1 MSTNLSVRSDEMHT
15 FIEPVPDNYLKTLC
29 DDLKSYSAID
39 PEYFDRFD
47 VKRGLRNRDG
57 SGVMA
62 GLTKVCSVEGYHIED
77 GERKP
82 VEGHLTYRGVDVNDI
97 VNACIKEN
105 RFGFEETVWLLLFG
119 HLPTRTQLEKFSGVI
134 SASRELPEDFIE
146 DMIMKAPSPNIMNK
160 LERSVLS
167 LYSYDLNPDDISIE
181 NVLRQSIQIIS
192 QLPMIM
198 TYAYQVK
205 RRYYLKKSM
214 YLHPIKP
221 GLSTAE
227 TILYNTRSDRK
238 YTDEEAKLLDLCL
251 ILHAEHGGGNN
262 SAFATR
268 VLSSSG
274 TDTYAAISAGVGALK
289 GPRHGGANIKVSEML
304 NYLKEDVNDITDEG
318 QVADFLKKVI
328 NRQAGDRSG
337 LVYGMGHAVYT
348 LSDPRQ
354 IILKR
359 EAGKIAEEKGFGAEF
374 KALELIEKLTPEIFA
389 SEKHNTKKMC
399 ANVDMYSG
407 LIYEMLR
414 IPQDLYTPLFAIARV
429 AGWSAHRIEELI
441 SGNRVIRPAY
451 KNLAVPKDYV
461 DIDERVSDFKRDS
474 QYVPLDER

>member
-1 MSTNLSVRSDEMHT
+1 MLTY
-15 FIEPVPDNYLKTLC
+15 IEPIANDELSQLC
-29 DDLKSYSAID
+29 DELKRYSAV
-39 PEYFDRFD
+39 PAEYFDRFD

-82 VEGHLTYRGVDVNDI
+82 VEGLLKYRGIDINDLVD
-97 VNACIKEN
+97 ACVKEN
-105 RFGFEETVWLLLFG
+105 RFGYEEVVWLLLFG
-119 HLPTRTQLEKFSGVI
+119 NLPTRVQLEKFSKLL
-134 SASRELPEDFIE
+134 SESRELPEDFIE

-167 LYSYDLNPDDISIE
+167 LYSYDKNPDDISIE
-181 NVLRQSIQIIS
+181 NVLRQSIQIIA

-214 YLHPIKP
+214 YLHSVKP

-227 TILYNTRSDRK
+227 TILYHTRSNRE

-274 TDTYAAISAGVGALK
+274 TDTYSAISAGIGSLK
-289 GPRHGGANIKVSEML
+289 GPRHGGANHKVVEML
-304 NYLKEDVNDITDEG
+304 NYLKEDASDITNEG
-318 QVADFLKKVI
+318 QVADFLKKII
-328 NRQAGDRSG
+328 NREAGDRSG

-359 EAGKIAEEKGFGAEF
+359 EAEKIIKKKGYEAEF
-374 KALELIEKLTPEIFA
+374 RALELIEHLTPEIFA
-389 SEKHNTKKMC
+389 SEKNNNKKIC

-407 LIYEMLR
+407 LIYEMLGV
-414 IPQDLYTPLFAIARV
+414 PTDLYTPLFAVARV
-429 AGWSAHRIEELI
+429 AGWSAHRIEELLT
-441 SGNRVIRPAY
+441 GNRVIRPAY
-451 KNLAVPKDYV
+451 KNLAVPKEYAP
-461 DIDERVSDFKRDS
+461 IDERISDFKVES
-474 QYVPLDER
+474 TYIPLDER

>member
-1 MSTNLSVRSDEMHT
+1 MPTY
-15 FIEPVPDNYLKTLC
+15 IEPINSGDLTELCHELK
-29 DDLKSYSAID
+29 KYSAID
-39 PEYFDRFD
+39 PEYFDRFE

-82 VEGHLTYRGVDVNDI
+82 VEGHLTYRGIDVNDL
-97 VNACIKEN
+97 VNGCVAEN
-105 RFGFEETVWLLLFG
+105 RFGYEEVVWLLLFG
-119 HLPTRTQLEKFSGVI
+119 SLPTKEQLSKFNDFLSE
-134 SASRELPEDFIE
+134 SRELPEDFIE
-146 DMIMKAPSPNIMNK
+146 DMIMKAPSPDIMNK

-167 LYSYDLNPDDISIE
+167 LYSYDTNPDDISIE
-181 NVLRQSIQIIS
+181 NVLRQSIQLIA

-214 YLHPIKP
+214 YLHPIKEE
-221 GLSTAE
+221 LSTAE
-227 TILYNTRSDRK
+227 TILYNTRSDRQF
-238 YTDEEAKLLDLCL
+238 TDEEAKLLDLCL

-274 TDTYAAISAGVGALK
+274 TDTYAAISAGIGALK
-289 GPRHGGANIKVSEML
+289 GPRHGGANIKVAEMIR
-304 NYLKEDVNDITDEG
+304 YMKESISDITDEG
-318 QVADFLKKVI
+318 QVADFLRKVI
-328 NRQAGDRSG
+328 NKEAGDRSG

-354 IILKR
+354 KILKR
-359 EAGKIAEEKGFGAEF
+359 EAAKIADEKGFSADF

-389 SEKHNTKKMC
+389 SEKHNNKKIC
-399 ANVDMYSG
+399 ANVDLYSG

-414 IPQDLYTPLFAIARV
+414 IPRDLYTPLFAVARV

-441 SGNRVIRPAY
+441 TGNRVIRPAY

-461 DIDERVSDFKRDS
+461 PIDERISNFRRES
-474 QYVPLDER
+474 TYIPLEER

>member
-1 MSTNLSVRSDEMHT
+1 MPTY
-15 FIEPVPDNYLKTLC
+15 IENVSADKFSGLC
-29 DDLKSYSAID
+29 DELKSYSSVS
-39 PEYFDRFD
+39 PEYFDRYE

-62 GLTKVCSVEGYHIED
+62 GLTKVCAVEGYYIDD

-82 VEGHLTYRGVDVNDI
+82 VEGHLRYRGIDINDLVDG
-97 VNACIKEN
+97 CIKEN
-105 RFGFEETVWLLLFG
+105 RFGYEEVVWLLLFG
-119 HLPTRTQLEKFSGVI
+119 HLPTKSQLADFNTLLSE
-134 SASRELPEDFIE
+134 SRELPEDFIE

-167 LYSYDLNPDDISIE
+167 LYSYDQNPDDIGIE
-181 NVLRQSIQIIS
+181 NVLRQSIQIIA
-192 QLPMIM
+192 QLPTIM

-227 TILYNTRSDRK
+227 TILYNTRSNRSF
-238 YTDEEAKLLDLCL
+238 TDEEAKLLDLCL
-251 ILHAEHGGGNN
+251 MIHAEHGGGNN

-268 VLSSSG
+268 VLTSSG
-274 TDTYAAISAGVGALK
+274 TDTYAAISAGIGSLK
-289 GPRHGGANIKVSEML
+289 GPRHGGANLKVAEMM
-304 NYLKEDVNDITDEG
+304 NYLKADVKDITDEG
-318 QVADFLKKVI
+318 QVADFLKKII
-328 NRQAGDRSG
+328 NREAGDKSG

-354 IILKR
+354 VILKR
-359 EAGKIAEEKGFGAEF
+359 EAFKLAEEKGFGDEF
-374 KALELIEKLTPEIFA
+374 KALDLIEKLTPEIFA
-389 SEKHNTKKMC
+389 SEKHNNKKIC

-407 LIYEMLR
+407 LIYQMLG
-414 IPQDLYTPLFAIARV
+414 IPEDLYTPLFAVARV

-451 KNLAVPKDYV
+451 KNMATPKEYV
-461 DIDERVSDFKRDS
+461 SIDERISDFKRS
-474 QYVPLDER
+474 SEYVPIEER

>member
-1 MSTNLSVRSDEMHT
+1 MHSYIKPVKPGELTELCNELVEYSSV
-15 FIEPVPDNYLKTLC
+15 K
-29 DDLKSYSAID
+29 
-39 PEYFDRFD
+39 PEYFDRFE

-62 GLTKVCSVEGYHIED
+62 GLTKVCSVDGYYIED

-82 VEGHLTYRGVDVNDI
+82 VEGRLKYRGIDINDI
-97 VNACIKEN
+97 VDGCVKDN
-105 RFGFEETVWLLLFG
+105 RFGYEETAWLLLFG
-119 HLPTRTQLEKFSGVI
+119 HLPTETQLKRFNEILGEC
-134 SASRELPEDFIE
+134 RELPEDFIE

-167 LYSYDLNPDDISIE
+167 LYSYDDNPDDISIE
-181 NVLRQSIQIIS
+181 NVLRQSIQLIA
-192 QLPMIM
+192 QLPTIM

-214 YLHPIKP
+214 YLHPVKP
-221 GLSTAE
+221 ELSTAQ
-227 TILYNTRSDRK
+227 TILYNTRSNRQF
-238 YTDEEAKLLDLCL
+238 TDEEAKLLDICL

-274 TDTYAAISAGVGALK
+274 TDTYAAISSGIGALK
-289 GPRHGGANIKVSEML
+289 GPRHGGANLKVAEMMRF
-304 NYLKEDVNDITDEG
+304 LKEEVKDITSEA
-318 QVADFLKKVI
+318 QVTEFLRKVI
-328 NRQAGDRSG
+328 NKQAGDRSG

-359 EAGKIAEEKGFGAEF
+359 EAEKLAIEKGFGDEF

-389 SEKHNTKKMC
+389 SEKNNTKKIC
-399 ANVDMYSG
+399 ANVDLYSG
-407 LIYEMLR
+407 LIYQMLG
-414 IPQDLYTPLFAIARV
+414 IPEDLYTPLFAIARI

-451 KNLAVPKDYV
+451 KNIAAPKEYAS
-461 DIDERVSDFKRDS
+461 IDERVSDFKNS
-474 QYVPLDER
+474 AVYVPIEER

>member
-1 MSTNLSVRSDEMHT
+1 MPTY
-15 FIEPVPDNYLKTLC
+15 IEPVSSERFSELCKELKN
-29 DDLKSYSAID
+29 YSAV
-39 PEYFDRFD
+39 PAEYFDRFE

-62 GLTKVCSVEGYHIED
+62 GLTKVCAVEGYYIDD

-82 VEGHLTYRGVDVNDI
+82 VEGHLTYRGIDINDLVDG
-97 VNACIKEN
+97 CIKEN
-105 RFGFEETVWLLLFG
+105 RFGYEEVVWLLLFG
-119 HLPTRTQLEKFSGVI
+119 HLPTKNQLDEFNKTLSE
-134 SASRELPEDFIE
+134 SRELPEDFIE

-167 LYSYDLNPDDISIE
+167 LYSYDSNPDDISIE
-181 NVLRQSIQIIS
+181 NVLRQSIQLVA
-192 QLPMIM
+192 QLPTIM

-238 YTDEEAKLLDLCL
+238 FTDEEAKLLDLCL
-251 ILHAEHGGGNN
+251 MIHAEHGGGNN

-268 VLSSSG
+268 VLTSSG
-274 TDTYAAISAGVGALK
+274 TDTYAAISAGIGALK
-289 GPRHGGANIKVSEML
+289 GPRHGGANHKVTEMM
-304 NYLKEDVNDITDEG
+304 NFMKEDVKDITNEG

-328 NRQAGDRSG
+328 NKEAGDRTG

-359 EAGKIAEEKGFGAEF
+359 EAIKLAEKTGFGDEF
-374 KALELIEKLTPEIFA
+374 KALDLIEKLTPEIFA
-389 SEKHNTKKMC
+389 SEKNNNKKIC
-399 ANVDMYSG
+399 ANVDLYSG
-407 LIYEMLR
+407 LIYQMLR
-414 IPQDLYTPLFAIARV
+414 IPEDLYTPLFAIARV

-451 KNLAVPKDYV
+451 KNMAVPKEYV
-461 DIDERVSDFKRDS
+461 SIDERVDDFKKS
-474 QYVPLDER
+474 SVYVPLDER

>member
-1 MSTNLSVRSDEMHT
+1 MPTY
-15 FIEPVPDNYLKTLC
+15 IEPVSSERFTELCKELKN
-29 DDLKSYSAID
+29 YSAV
-39 PEYFDRFD
+39 PAEYFDRFE

-62 GLTKVCSVEGYHIED
+62 GLTKVCAVEGYYIDD

-82 VEGHLTYRGVDVNDI
+82 VEGHLTYRGIDINDLVDG
-97 VNACIKEN
+97 CIKEN
-105 RFGFEETVWLLLFG
+105 RFGYEEVAWLLLFG
-119 HLPTRTQLEKFSGVI
+119 HLPTRNQLNEFNKILSD
-134 SASRELPEDFIE
+134 SRELPEDFIE

-167 LYSYDLNPDDISIE
+167 LYSYDSNPDDISIE
-181 NVLRQSIQIIS
+181 NVLRQSIQLVA
-192 QLPMIM
+192 QLPTIM

-238 YTDEEAKLLDLCL
+238 FTDEEAKLLDLCL
-251 ILHAEHGGGNN
+251 MIHAEHGGGNN

-268 VLSSSG
+268 VLTSSG
-274 TDTYAAISAGVGALK
+274 TDTYAAISAGIGALK
-289 GPRHGGANIKVSEML
+289 GPRHGGANHKVTEMM
-304 NYLKEDVNDITDEG
+304 NFMKEDVKYITNEG

-328 NRQAGDRSG
+328 NKEAGDRTG

-359 EAGKIAEEKGFGAEF
+359 EAIKLAEKTGFGDEF
-374 KALELIEKLTPEIFA
+374 KALDLIEKLTPEIFA
-389 SEKHNTKKMC
+389 SEKNNNKKIC
-399 ANVDMYSG
+399 ANVDLYSG
-407 LIYEMLR
+407 LIYQMLG
-414 IPQDLYTPLFAIARV
+414 IPEDLYTPLFAIARV

-451 KNLAVPKDYV
+451 KNMAVPKDYV
-461 DIDERVSDFKRDS
+461 SIDERVDDFKKS
-474 QYVPLDER
+474 SVYVPLDER

>member
-1 MSTNLSVRSDEMHT
+1 MPTY
-15 FIEPVPDNYLKTLC
+15 IENVSADNFSELC
-29 DDLKSYSAID
+29 SELKSYSSVS
-39 PEYFDRFD
+39 PEYFDRFE

-62 GLTKVCSVEGYHIED
+62 GLTKVCAVEGYYIDD

-82 VEGHLTYRGVDVNDI
+82 VEGHLRYRGIDINDLVDG
-97 VNACIKEN
+97 CLKEN
-105 RFGFEETVWLLLFG
+105 RFGYEEVVWLLLFG
-119 HLPTRTQLEKFSGVI
+119 HLPTKSQLDDFCKLL

-167 LYSYDLNPDDISIE
+167 LYSYDSNPDDISIE
-181 NVLRQSIQIIS
+181 NVLRQSVQLIA
-192 QLPMIM
+192 QLPTIM

-227 TILYNTRSDRK
+227 TILYNTRSNRK
-238 YTDEEAKLLDLCL
+238 FTDEEAKLLDLCL
-251 ILHAEHGGGNN
+251 MIHAEHGGGNN

-268 VLSSSG
+268 VLTSSG
-274 TDTYAAISAGVGALK
+274 TDTYAAISAGIGSLK
-289 GPRHGGANIKVSEML
+289 GPRHGGANLKVAEMI
-304 NYLKEDVNDITDEG
+304 NYLKADVTDITDEG

-328 NRQAGDRSG
+328 NREAGDKSG

-354 IILKR
+354 VILKR
-359 EAGKIAEEKGFGAEF
+359 EAQKLAEEKGFGADF
-374 KALELIEKLTPEIFA
+374 KALDLIEKLTPEIFA
-389 SEKHNTKKMC
+389 SEKNNNKKIC
-399 ANVDMYSG
+399 ANVDLYSG
-407 LIYEMLR
+407 LIYQMLG
-414 IPQDLYTPLFAIARV
+414 IPEDLYTPLFAIARV

-451 KNLAVPKDYV
+451 KNMAVPKEYAP
-461 DIDERVSDFKRDS
+461 IDERISDFKKS
-474 QYVPLDER
+474 SEYVPIDER

>member
-1 MSTNLSVRSDEMHT
+1 MPTY
-15 FIEPVPDNYLKTLC
+15 IEPVSSERFTELCKELKN
-29 DDLKSYSAID
+29 YSAV
-39 PEYFDRFD
+39 PAEYFDRFE

-62 GLTKVCSVEGYHIED
+62 GLTKVCAVEGYYIDD

-82 VEGHLTYRGVDVNDI
+82 VEGHLTYRGIDINDLVDG
-97 VNACIKEN
+97 CIKEN
-105 RFGFEETVWLLLFG
+105 RFGYEEVAWLLLFG
-119 HLPTRTQLEKFSGVI
+119 HLPTRNQLNEFNKILSD
-134 SASRELPEDFIE
+134 SRELPEDFIE

-167 LYSYDLNPDDISIE
+167 LYSYDSNPDDISIE
-181 NVLRQSIQIIS
+181 NVLRQSIQLVA
-192 QLPMIM
+192 QLPTIM

-238 YTDEEAKLLDLCL
+238 FTDEEAKLLDLCL
-251 ILHAEHGGGNN
+251 MIHAEHGGGNN

-268 VLSSSG
+268 VLTSSG
-274 TDTYAAISAGVGALK
+274 TDTYAAISAGIGALK
-289 GPRHGGANIKVSEML
+289 GPRHGGANHKVTEMM
-304 NYLKEDVNDITDEG
+304 NFMKEDVKDITNEG
-318 QVADFLKKVI
+318 QVADFLRKVI
-328 NRQAGDRSG
+328 NKEAGDRTG

-359 EAGKIAEEKGFGAEF
+359 EAIKLAEKTGFGDEF
-374 KALELIEKLTPEIFA
+374 KALDLIEKLTPEIFA
-389 SEKHNTKKMC
+389 SEKNNNKKIC
-399 ANVDMYSG
+399 ANVDLFSG
-407 LIYEMLR
+407 LIYQILR
-414 IPQDLYTPLFAIARV
+414 IPEDLYTPLFAIARV

-451 KNLAVPKDYV
+451 KNMAVPKDYV
-461 DIDERVSDFKRDS
+461 SIDERVDDFKKS
-474 QYVPLDER
+474 SVYVPLDER

>member
-1 MSTNLSVRSDEMHT
+1 MPTY
-15 FIEPVPDNYLKTLC
+15 IDNVSAENFAELC
-29 DDLKSYSAID
+29 NELKSYSAVA
-39 PEYFDRFD
+39 PEYFDRFE

-62 GLTKVCSVEGYHIED
+62 GLTKVCAVEGYYIDD

-82 VEGHLTYRGVDVNDI
+82 IEGHLRYRGIDINDLVDG
-97 VNACIKEN
+97 CLKEN
-105 RFGFEETVWLLLFG
+105 RFGYEEVVWLLLFG
-119 HLPTRTQLEKFSGVI
+119 HLPTKSQLADFNNLLSG
-134 SASRELPEDFIE
+134 SRELPEDFIE

-167 LYSYDLNPDDISIE
+167 LYSYDHNPDDISIE
-181 NVLRQSIQIIS
+181 NVLRQSVQLIA
-192 QLPMIM
+192 QLPTIM

-227 TILYNTRSDRK
+227 TILYNTRSNRSF
-238 YTDEEAKLLDLCL
+238 TDEEAKLLDLCL
-251 ILHAEHGGGNN
+251 MIHAEHGGGNN

-268 VLSSSG
+268 VLTSSG
-274 TDTYAAISAGVGALK
+274 TDTYAAISAGIGSLK
-289 GPRHGGANIKVSEML
+289 GPRHGGANLKVAEMM
-304 NYLKEDVNDITDEG
+304 NYLKADVKDITDEG
-318 QVADFLKKVI
+318 QVADFLKKII
-328 NRQAGDRSG
+328 NREAGDKSG

-354 IILKR
+354 VILKR
-359 EAGKIAEEKGFGAEF
+359 EALKLAEEKGYGDEF
-374 KALELIEKLTPEIFA
+374 KALDLIEKLTPEIFA
-389 SEKHNTKKMC
+389 SEKNNNKKIC
-399 ANVDMYSG
+399 ANVDLYSG
-407 LIYEMLR
+407 LIYQMLG
-414 IPQDLYTPLFAIARV
+414 IPEDLYTPLFAIARV

-451 KNLAVPKDYV
+451 KNMAIPKEYAP
-461 DIDERVSDFKRDS
+461 IDERISDFKKS
-474 QYVPLDER
+474 SEYVPIDER

>member
-1 MSTNLSVRSDEMHT
+1 MPTY
-15 FIEPVPDNYLKTLC
+15 IEPVSSERFTELCKELKN
-29 DDLKSYSAID
+29 YSAV
-39 PEYFDRFD
+39 PAEYFDRFE

-62 GLTKVCSVEGYHIED
+62 GLTKVCAVEGYYIDD

-82 VEGHLTYRGVDVNDI
+82 VEGHLTYRGIDINDLVDG
-97 VNACIKEN
+97 CIKEN
-105 RFGFEETVWLLLFG
+105 RFGYEEVAWLLLFG
-119 HLPTRTQLEKFSGVI
+119 HLPTRNQLNEFNKILSD
-134 SASRELPEDFIE
+134 SRELPEDFIE

-167 LYSYDLNPDDISIE
+167 LYSYDSNPDDISIE
-181 NVLRQSIQIIS
+181 NVLRQSIQLVA
-192 QLPMIM
+192 QLPTIM

-238 YTDEEAKLLDLCL
+238 FTDEEAKLLDLCL
-251 ILHAEHGGGNN
+251 MIHAEHGGGNN

-268 VLSSSG
+268 VLTSSG
-274 TDTYAAISAGVGALK
+274 TDTYAAISAGIGALK
-289 GPRHGGANIKVSEML
+289 GPRHGGANHKVTEMM
-304 NYLKEDVNDITDEG
+304 NFMKEDVKDITNEG
-318 QVADFLKKVI
+318 QVADFLRKVI
-328 NRQAGDRSG
+328 NKEAGDRTG

-359 EAGKIAEEKGFGAEF
+359 EAIKLAEKTGFGDEF
-374 KALELIEKLTPEIFA
+374 KALDLIEKLTPEIFA
-389 SEKHNTKKMC
+389 SEKNNNKKIC
-399 ANVDMYSG
+399 ANVDLYSG
-407 LIYEMLR
+407 LIYQMLR
-414 IPQDLYTPLFAIARV
+414 IPEDLYTPLFAIARV

-451 KNLAVPKDYV
+451 KNMAVPKDYV
-461 DIDERVSDFKRDS
+461 SIDERVDDFKKS
-474 QYVPLDER
+474 SVYVPLDER

>member
-1 MSTNLSVRSDEMHT
+1 MHT
-15 FIEPVPDNYLKTLC
+15 YIEPVPNNYLSNLC
-29 DDLKSYSAID
+29 DELKRYSAIS
-39 PEYFDRFD
+39 PEYFDRFE

-62 GLTKVCSVEGYHIED
+62 GLTKVCAVEGYHIED

-82 VEGHLTYRGVDVNDI
+82 VEGHLTYRGINVNDI
-97 VNACIKEN
+97 VDACVAEN
-105 RFGFEETVWLLLFG
+105 RFGYEETAWLLLFG
-119 HLPTRTQLEKFSGVI
+119 HLPTKEQLEKFTNVL

-146 DMIMKAPSPNIMNK
+146 DMIMKAPSPDIMNK

-167 LYSYDLNPDDISIE
+167 LYSYDTNPDDISIE
-181 NVLRQSIQIIS
+181 NVLRQSIQILA

-221 GLSTAE
+221 GLTTAE
-227 TILYNTRSDRK
+227 TILYNTRSNRK
-238 YTDEEAKLLDLCL
+238 FTDEEAKLLDICL

-274 TDTYAAISAGVGALK
+274 TDTYAAISAGIGALK
-289 GPRHGGANIKVSEML
+289 GPRHGGANIKVAEMIS
-304 NYLKEDVNDITDEG
+304 YLKEDVNDITNEG

-328 NRQAGDRSG
+328 NKEAGDKSG

-354 IILKR
+354 KILKR
-359 EAGKIAEEKGFGAEF
+359 EAQKIADEKGFGDDF
-374 KALELIEKLTPEIFA
+374 RALDLIEKLTPEIFA
-389 SEKHNTKKMC
+389 SEKHNTKKIC
-399 ANVDMYSG
+399 ANVDLYSG
-407 LIYEMLR
+407 LIYEMLG
-414 IPQDLYTPLFAIARV
+414 IPKDLYTPLFAVARV

-441 SGNRVIRPAY
+441 TGNRVIRPAY
-451 KNLAVPKDYV
+451 KNLATPKDYAP
-461 DIDERVSDFKRDS
+461 IDERVSDFKRES
-474 QYVPLDER
+474 VYIPLDER

>member
-1 MSTNLSVRSDEMHT
+1 MPT
-15 FIEPVPDNYLKTLC
+15 FIRPISPDSFSDLC
-29 DDLKSYSAID
+29 NELKSYSAVQA
-39 PEYFDRFD
+39 EYFDRFD

-62 GLTKVCSVEGYHIED
+62 GLTKVCAVEGYHIED

-82 VEGHLTYRGVDVNDI
+82 VEGKLTYRGIDINDLVDG
-97 VNACIKEN
+97 CIKEN
-105 RFGFEETVWLLLFG
+105 RFGFEEVVWLLLFG
-119 HLPTRTQLEKFSGVI
+119 HLPTREQLEHFNSVL
-134 SASRELPEDFIE
+134 SESRELPEDFIE

-167 LYSYDLNPDDISIE
+167 LYSYDSNPDDISIE
-181 NVLRQSIQIIS
+181 NVLRQSIQLVA

-214 YLHPIKP
+214 YLHPVKS

-227 TILYNTRSDRK
+227 TILYHTRSDRK
-238 YTDEEAKLLDLCL
+238 FTDEEAKLLDLCL
-251 ILHAEHGGGNN
+251 MLHAEHGGGNN

-268 VLSSSG
+268 VLTSSG
-274 TDTYAAISAGVGALK
+274 TDTYAAISAGIGSLK
-289 GPRHGGANIKVSEML
+289 GPRHGGANHKVSEML
-304 NYLKEDVNDITDEG
+304 EFMKADVSDITDEG

-328 NRQAGDRSG
+328 NREAGDRTG

-359 EAGKIAEEKGFGAEF
+359 EAGKIAEKNGFADEF
-374 KALELIEKLTPEIFA
+374 RALDLIEKLTPEIFA
-389 SEKHNTKKMC
+389 SEKNNNKKIC

-407 LIYEMLR
+407 LIYRMLR
-414 IPQDLYTPLFAIARV
+414 IPEDLYTPLFAIARV
-429 AGWSAHRIEELI
+429 AGWSAHRMEELI

-451 KNLAVPKDYV
+451 KNMAVPKEYAP
-461 DIDERVSDFKRDS
+461 IEERISDFKKS
-474 QYVPLDER
+474 YAYVPLDER

>member
-1 MSTNLSVRSDEMHT
+1 MPTY
-15 FIEPVPDNYLKTLC
+15 IDNISADNFADLC
-29 DDLKSYSAID
+29 SELKSYSAVA
-39 PEYFDRFD
+39 PEYFDRFE

-62 GLTKVCSVEGYHIED
+62 GLTKVCAVEGYYIDD

-82 VEGHLTYRGVDVNDI
+82 VEGHLTYRGIDINDLVDG
-97 VNACIKEN
+97 CIREN
-105 RFGFEETVWLLLFG
+105 RFGYEEVAWLLLFG
-119 HLPTRTQLEKFSGVI
+119 HLPTKSQLDDFNSLL
-134 SASRELPEDFIE
+134 SQSRELPEDFIE

-167 LYSYDLNPDDISIE
+167 LYSYDSNPDDISIE
-181 NVLRQSIQIIS
+181 NVLRQSVQLIA
-192 QLPMIM
+192 QLPTIM

-227 TILYNTRSDRK
+227 TILYNTRSNRK
-238 YTDEEAKLLDLCL
+238 FTDEEAKLLDLCL
-251 ILHAEHGGGNN
+251 MIHAEHGGGNN

-268 VLSSSG
+268 VLTSSG
-274 TDTYAAISAGVGALK
+274 TDTYAAISAGIGSLK
-289 GPRHGGANIKVSEML
+289 GPRHGGANLKVAEMM
-304 NYLKEDVNDITDEG
+304 NYMKADVKDITDEG
-318 QVADFLKKVI
+318 QVADFLKKII
-328 NRQAGDRSG
+328 NREAGDKSG

-354 IILKR
+354 VILKR
-359 EAGKIAEEKGFGAEF
+359 EARKLAEEKGFGDEF
-374 KALELIEKLTPEIFA
+374 KALDLVEKLTPEIFA
-389 SEKHNTKKMC
+389 SEKNNNKKIC
-399 ANVDMYSG
+399 ANVDLYSG
-407 LIYEMLR
+407 LIYQMLG
-414 IPQDLYTPLFAIARV
+414 IPEDLYTPLFAIARV

-451 KNLAVPKDYV
+451 KNMAVPKEYAP
-461 DIDERVSDFKRDS
+461 IDERISDFKKS
-474 QYVPLDER
+474 SEYVPLDER